1 MALGD
6 VGLFNPAEST
16 YTTPGAYGETLKATA
31 LQNAQY
37 LSMMDQFYEQLEE
50 TTRQFNETLGFKE
63 SELAQSK
70 WIAEQDIGLKGRQ
83 LDITEKLGTADL
95 ALRSRIATEE
105 AEYKQESLDVQ
116 RMAISAQYGASGMP
130 LSSYQKMDLLTGAQK
145 LKADELALTR
155 EYLLGQG
162 TAGPKSSVVNIAG
175 TSVQSGTPTQSAWD
189 TYQFPADYIF
199 GTKALGASGF
209 KAENKSVTD
218 LDYLW

>member
-63 SELAQSK
+63 SELAQQK
-70 WIAEQDIGLKGRQ
+70 WIAEQDISLKGRS

-116 RMAISAQYGASGMP
+116 RMAISAQYGTSGLP
-130 LSSYQKMDLLTGAQK
+130 LTSYQKMDLLTGAQK
-145 LKADELALTR
+145 LRADELALIR
-155 EYLLGQG
+155 ER
-162 TAGPKSSVVNIAG
+162 TAPKIPQSSEVTIGA
-175 TSVQSGTPTQSAWD
+175 TPTQSAWD
-189 TYQFPADYIF
+189 TYQFPENYIF
-199 GTKALGASGF
+199 SSKSLGMIGSKGTNRKEEPYLPKDA
-209 KAENKSVTD
+209 
-218 LDYLW
+218 DYLW